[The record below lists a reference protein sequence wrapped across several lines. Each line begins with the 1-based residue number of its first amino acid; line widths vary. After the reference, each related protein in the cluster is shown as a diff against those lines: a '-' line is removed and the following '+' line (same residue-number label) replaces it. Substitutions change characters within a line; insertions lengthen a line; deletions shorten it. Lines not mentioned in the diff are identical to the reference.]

1 MRILERDLYAVSAF
15 VSDIIIVFKKKKK
28 LIAFALEEQRRL
40 GII

>member
-1 MRILERDLYAVSAF
+1 MRILERDLYAASAF
-15 VSDIIIVFKKKKK
+15 VSDIIIVFLKKK